1 MQMWQW
7 VLLFSAVSLNT
18 IVNCLRLYLEE
29 KERRAWLPKN
39 RKKEMK
45 QNFDHS
51 LEMLLHHEGGF
62 VNHPKDPGGVTNL
75 GVTKKVFEKWV
86 GA

>member
-39 RKKEMK
+39 RKKK
-45 QNFDHS
+45 
-51 LEMLLHHEGGF
+51 
-62 VNHPKDPGGVTNL
+62 
-75 GVTKKVFEKWV
+75 
-86 GA
+86 